1 MKIFTFIPS
10 VQTAKNSMRY
20 FPGKDLEE
28 SHRSTLDEHPHG
40 TGAVQQQIKRS
51 RAQIVATEK
60 LLRRPAVGGTG
71 PVAMPTAADCREFA
85 VAFRCRAAKP
95 GTSERTVNILKN
107 ISRSFTGL
115 ASQLAILEA
124 ADKADRSASI

>member
-1 MKIFTFIPS
+1 MRAEGEGQP
-10 VQTAKNSMRY
+10 MRY
-20 FPGKDLEE
+20 HPRKDLEQ
-28 SHRSTLDEHPHG
+28 SHRSTLEEHPHAKG
-40 TGAVQQQIKRS
+40 RVQEQIKRS
-51 RAQIVATEK
+51 RAQIAVSEE
-60 LLRRPAVGGTG
+60 LLRRPAVAGSG
-71 PVAMPTAADCREFA
+71 PGAMPTAADCREFA
-85 VAFRCRAAKP
+85 VAFRCRAAEP